1 MDNTEIIN
9 SYMQFIYSTLE
20 YYIMPLVNIGLEV
33 KAKHPNWHFGKNVVE
48 SLDDCKSKYYTRT
61 YGGLNID
68 DLSNEHKLIVSA
80 MKDYGMTSV
89 LKNLNEEILDE
100 IEKCLNVRYSTI
112 DVLRAINYLAQNSG
126 IHKDFYSEIKK
137 KYMI

>member
-1 MDNTEIIN
+1 MA
-9 SYMQFIYSTLE
+9 F
-20 YYIMPLVNIGLEV
+20 
-33 KAKHPNWHFGKNVVE
+33 WKNVVE

-89 LKNLNEEILDE
+89 LKNLSEEILDE
-100 IEKCLNVRYSTI
+100 IEKCFNVRYSTI
-112 DVLRAINYLAQNSG
+112 DVLRAINNLAQNTG
-126 IHKDFYSEIKK
+126 IHKDFYSELKK